1 MTNIPKSYIGVDISK
16 NYLDVCILPNQNEFR
31 IKNNA
36 DGFKQLFIQLSSHDV
51 EQVVCEATGGYENAM
66 IKALKSANYNTW
78 QVEPGRIKA
87 FIKSKGIRAKTDK
100 IDAMMIA
107 QFAQQNKCS
116 HDKPILSDHQD
127 QLRCLAERRYHF
139 IKMIKAEKTR
149 LQQQFE
155 FVEKSLKNH
164 IQYMENE
171 VDELDKQ
178 MMDII
183 AKNDVLSKKAA
194 ILQSIPGIGNMTT
207 STLLATMPEL
217 GVMTNKQAGSLIGVA
232 PITFHSGKKKEVA
245 YTRGGRSLPRHAL
258 YMPALNACRFNDVFK
273 SFYNRL
279 REAGKS
285 AKVAIIAVM
294 RKIIETIN
302 AMLRNETKWNPIPL
316 TTVVINED

>member
-1 MTNIPKSYIGVDISK
+1 MTNISKSCVGVDISK
-16 NYLDVCILPNQNEFR
+16 DYLDVCILPNQDEFR

-36 DGFKQLFIQLSSHDV
+36 IGLKKLLVKLSLHDV

-66 IKALKSANYNTW
+66 IKALKHAGYNTW

-87 FIKSKGIRAKTDK
+87 FIRSKGTKAKTDK
-100 IDAMMIA
+100 IDARFIA
-107 QFAQQNKCS
+107 QFAQQNKCP
-116 HDKPILSDHQD
+116 HDKPVLSDDQD
-127 QLRCLAERRYHF
+127 QLRCLSERRHHF

-155 FVEKSLKNH
+155 FAQKSIKNH
-164 IQYMENE
+164 IQYMEQE
-171 VDELDKQ
+171 IDKLDKQ
-178 MMDII
+178 ITAIVENNEVM
-183 AKNDVLSKKAA
+183 SKKAA
-194 ILQSIPGIGNMTT
+194 IMLSIPGIGNMTA

-217 GVMTNKQAGSLIGVA
+217 GTMTNKQAGSLVGVA

-245 YTRGGRSLPRHAL
+245 YTRGGRVLPRHAL

-273 SFYNRL
+273 EFYNRL

-285 AKVAIIAVM
+285 AKVAIVAVM

-302 AMLRNETKWNPIPL
+302 AMLRNEARWNPAPL
-316 TTVVINED
+316 KVVTSVTS